1 MKGAF
6 ILFLAELVRLA
17 SGYVKFSA
25 HGGFRERFVNLCKA
39 NKVKVRSL
47 CMSEEK
53 LEGFVFAKDYK
64 KLRSISKRSGMRLS
78 CVSKHGLPFF
88 LFKNR
93 YRVGL
98 LAGAVFFAVFMCIM
112 PLFVWSIDT
121 VGSENLS
128 REEILF
134 AAEELGFK
142 QGVFRPKVDVHALSD
157 SLITKL
163 NGRLLWAAVNINE
176 SRAVIEV
183 RDYIQKPE
191 SKTYSDPCNI
201 VADFDGLLLSLE
213 VYNGTKAN
221 TEGNGVKK
229 GDLLISGVVEN
240 RDSSSLFREA
250 RGKITALHN
259 DEISVSVP
267 DKSEVKIFL
276 KEERVFSIRLFHL
289 EIPLGFFKTKENFE
303 EYGNEKKLCLGGVT
317 LPFSVI
323 KKTRVPFEKKTIS
336 TGFEEETAADEYTV
350 SAYEKYKNSRVL
362 DTKLAFSKE
371 KNQVVIKA
379 ESRCISFMGKKQ
391 KLLMN

>member
-1 MKGAF
+1 M
-6 ILFLAELVRLA
+6 IDLFLAELVRLA

-25 HGGFRERFVNLCKA
+25 HGGFRERFVNLCDS
-39 NKVKVRSL
+39 NKIKVRSL
-47 CMSEEK
+47 CMSKEK
-53 LEGFVFAKDYK
+53 LEGFVSAKDYK
-64 KLRSISKRSGMRLS
+64 KLRAVSKRSGMKLS

-98 LAGAVFFAVFMCIM
+98 LIGAAFFAVFMCIM
-112 PLFVWSIDT
+112 SLFIWSIDT

-128 REEILF
+128 REEILS

-142 QGVFRPKVDVHALSD
+142 EGVFRSKVDVHALSD

-163 NGRLLWAAVNINE
+163 NGRLLWAAVNING

-229 GDLLISGVVEN
+229 GDLLISGIVEN
-240 RDSSSLFREA
+240 RDFSSAFREA
-250 RGKITALHN
+250 RGKITALHT
-259 DEISVSVP
+259 DKISVSVP
-267 DKSEVKIFL
+267 DKSEIKTFL
-276 KEERVFSIRLFHL
+276 KEENVLSLRFFHL

-303 EYGNEKKLCLGGVT
+303 EYRHEKKLCLGGVT

-323 KKTRVPFEKKTIS
+323 KKTRAPFEKTTLS
-336 TGFEEETAADEYTV
+336 PGFETETAADEYTV
-350 SAYEKYKNSRVL
+350 LSYEKYKNSRIL
-362 DTKLAFSKE
+362 KTKLRFSKN
-371 KNQVVIKA
+371 KNGLLIKA
-379 ESRCISFMGKKQ
+379 ENECISFMGKKQ